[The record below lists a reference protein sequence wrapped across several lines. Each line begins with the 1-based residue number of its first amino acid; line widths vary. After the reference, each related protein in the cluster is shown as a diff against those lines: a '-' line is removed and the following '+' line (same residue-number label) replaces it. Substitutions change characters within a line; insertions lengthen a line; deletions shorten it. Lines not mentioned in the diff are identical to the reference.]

1 MLYDNYKRKI
11 LSVGRILKV
20 IIKLLPLIITV
31 AGTIAVISVTFL
43 STKGIV
49 SDVEVANGTVTYGE
63 EFCPEASAFLS
74 DVTYEYSADGE
85 TWTQEYPDKPG
96 AYYVRAVGKASFGN
110 KRYSDK
116 VAFEILKRKLEVSI
130 PSGADFVYGSH
141 DVYAAVSEGDFV
153 ECGNFV
159 FENIN
164 EIDENTANADITPVL
179 STIKIFD
186 SKGNDITESHYDI
199 SVATLNSNVVKL
211 PLNITVQDQ
220 NEIYNGNTFSFDAYE
235 SDDADLAVGDTLVST
250 YPTSIIEP
258 GEQKITPEF
267 QVKKTDSVNAEN
279 EPVSPID
286 ITAFYKLN
294 ITYGTLTVKKRPL
307 VIELSNYTAEYTDS
321 PIEYKEYTL
330 IENEE
335 SLKLA
340 EGHSIKVKDSVTYP
354 TDAGIYENPTVFYVV
369 DKDGNDVTEHY
380 SILIRSAYIEINK
393 RPVKVTTSSES
404 FVYDG
409 KEHANSNFNCEG
421 VLTRHM
427 ASASPYEGQ
436 DRIVS
441 IKNAG
446 TVENKFSIKIVS
458 ETGGDVTGNYEIE
471 YVYGVLEITRRPV
484 TVTTQSQSFIYDA
497 MIHSNSDFICDAL
510 ADGHTASVY
519 LPLDGDATVSITNV
533 GYVENRFEI
542 MIEDED
548 GNYVTHNYDVDY
560 VYGIL
565 EVVKR
570 DIRVYPLENQSK
582 TYDGRPLVTSEV
594 TWTSEDA
601 EKKTGLIS
609 TVAAHTLTVKE
620 FSTPDSKHG
629 DYYWTLGAGDVTI
642 FNDGTDVTS
651 NYNIIVGEEPAKLSI
666 NRRSIK
672 ISPVLNDKVYDGNT
686 LTSELTVP
694 QEEDLVNH
702 VGLLTSLGHR
712 VVVEANF
719 ESDSVNAGTYTWDLS
734 KTPLKIMAGEKD
746 VTDNYEIIFGED
758 TASITRRPVTLTPVL
773 KGKVYDGNTLTSDVT
788 VPQEEDLVNH
798 VGLLTSL
805 GHRVVTVFE
814 SDSVNAGTYTWD
826 LSKTPLKIMAGE
838 ADVTDNYEITYGK
851 NATAE
856 ITERTVYIMPEI
868 SNSEKVYDADYFY
881 VDAIKEYTSGESDT
895 GLLASFG
902 HGISLKAGD
911 KHIRTEEANAG
922 EALIL
927 GFYPDEDATS
937 IEDILDFSGGA
948 LSSNY
953 NVVYLNDLI
962 TVTITRRP
970 LTISPVLESKVYDG
984 NKLTSTETE
993 ITSGTLVDG
1002 HRVVASFESP
1012 SSDVGTYPWDLGTS
1026 ELKIMA
1032 GIENVTGNYDITFGE
1047 AEAQITLRSIVL
1059 YPNLE
1064 YSDPNDKYN
1073 GDNIESYITSNLGG
1087 EKRNEWTV
1095 SENTFTVSSAP
1106 FGDYSDAGDYSWTL
1120 DDDSD
1125 IVIKLGERDVTD
1137 NFYISYGPTATQT
1150 IEKRDITL
1158 TPRLYHRD
1166 VYDGNPLDIEILYGD
1181 SNTWKLGDGNI
1192 FVVSVFF
1199 DKYCNAGTYSLSVTD
1214 GIAEAILSYT
1224 KPVDSGF
1231 SNFTISSDIK
1241 ITSGER
1247 IVTDNFNISFEP
1259 NYVEIT
1265 INQRSV
1271 SFKPSDVSEV
1281 YNGDF
1286 HTASKIEEAKKS
1298 GIGMLSEH
1306 KFEYSDVEFSYTY
1319 TDESGAEQTSGIGFK
1334 GKSNE
1339 STVATVGITGGTI
1352 KIYDGTS
1359 DVTDNYVINKSTDT
1373 GNLTVLALILHV
1385 KPVVSDKVFDGEVI
1399 TSSSREYEWENF
1411 DGGSYEIVI
1420 VNQAVSDGVNV
1431 NKSGYDVEFKAGD
1444 IEVWDN
1450 GENITDSFK
1459 LVFESAKAFIK
1470 PRPVY
1475 ITTGSAEKEYDGT
1488 ELNCHSWEL
1497 HPTMNDGEN
1506 VGLIEGYSKES
1517 IKVNF
1522 TGSQTDAGSSENTA
1536 IAYIDGNFTV
1546 EVVPGTL
1553 TVTPCKINII
1563 LAGNKSVYNGKPITT
1578 GIKYKID
1585 CAVKD
1590 KIFVDITQINVIN
1603 VGESFDGEDDLVYTV
1618 QWKDTGEYL
1627 DSDNYEVSVTA
1638 SKIYRTQAEITVA
1651 SHSFTENYEEGKVYK
1666 DNALDVTGLPE
1677 GHYFEGKA
1685 TTSIKGDPNAVTT
1698 VPNEFD
1704 VNDVKIYN
1712 SEDEDVT
1719 ANFKITPVFGTI
1731 TVIPVQ

>member
-1 MLYDNYKRKI
+1 MHGKDTIMPFSLLSISLILIFAIITAVEIYRYINRGLNGSLLALGSSIVSLI
-11 LSVGRILKV
+11 LSLVFSPIISGALVSLILSIAASMVPSYSDVIPQLPSGETAIKAILTAVLNSLLFLIVFFVFRRIVRMVIYVICKITDKKDNKDPGYAREKESWYVKYGKV
-20 IIKLLPLIITV
+20 FSGIIGALSGFILFMLITSPIFGTIGTVVKVADLVETAVPGTLQKYAINGEIISDMKDDLENV
-31 AGTIAVISVTFL
+31 AGDAVGNVFYKL
-43 STKGIV
+43 G
-49 SDVEVANGTVTYGE
+49 GE
-63 EFCPEASAFLS
+63 QLYEASACADIDYRRVYIS
-74 DVTYEYSADGE
+74 D
-85 TWTQEYPDKPG
+85 
-96 AYYVRAVGKASFGN
+96 
-110 KRYSDK
+110 
-116 VAFEILKRKLEVSI
+116 
-130 PSGADFVYGSH
+130 
-141 DVYAAVSEGDFV
+141 
-153 ECGNFV
+153 
-159 FENIN
+159 
-164 EIDENTANADITPVL
+164 EIDAAEDVL
-179 STIKIFD
+179 K
-186 SKGNDITESHYDI
+186 
-199 SVATLNSNVVKL
+199 
-211 PLNITVQDQ
+211 
-220 NEIYNGNTFSFDAYE
+220 
-235 SDDADLAVGDTLVST
+235 
-250 YPTSIIEP
+250 
-258 GEQKITPEF
+258 
-267 QVKKTDSVNAEN
+267 
-279 EPVSPID
+279 
-286 ITAFYKLN
+286 
-294 ITYGTLTVKKRPL
+294 
-307 VIELSNYTAEYTDS
+307 
-321 PIEYKEYTL
+321 
-330 IENEE
+330 
-335 SLKLA
+335 
-340 EGHSIKVKDSVTYP
+340 
-354 TDAGIYENPTVFYVV
+354 
-369 DKDGNDVTEHY
+369 
-380 SILIRSAYIEINK
+380 
-393 RPVKVTTSSES
+393 
-404 FVYDG
+404 
-409 KEHANSNFNCEG
+409 
-421 VLTRHM
+421 
-427 ASASPYEGQ
+427 
-436 DRIVS
+436 
-441 IKNAG
+441 
-446 TVENKFSIKIVS
+446 
-458 ETGGDVTGNYEIE
+458 
-471 YVYGVLEITRRPV
+471 
-484 TVTTQSQSFIYDA
+484 
-497 MIHSNSDFICDAL
+497 
-510 ADGHTASVY
+510 
-519 LPLDGDATVSITNV
+519 
-533 GYVENRFEI
+533 
-542 MIEDED
+542 
-548 GNYVTHNYDVDY
+548 
-560 VYGIL
+560 
-565 EVVKR
+565 
-570 DIRVYPLENQSK
+570 
-582 TYDGRPLVTSEV
+582 
-594 TWTSEDA
+594 
-601 EKKTGLIS
+601 
-609 TVAAHTLTVKE
+609 
-620 FSTPDSKHG
+620 
-629 DYYWTLGAGDVTI
+629 
-642 FNDGTDVTS
+642 
-651 NYNIIVGEEPAKLSI
+651 
-666 NRRSIK
+666 
-672 ISPVLNDKVYDGNT
+672 
-686 LTSELTVP
+686 
-694 QEEDLVNH
+694 
-702 VGLLTSLGHR
+702 
-712 VVVEANF
+712 
-719 ESDSVNAGTYTWDLS
+719 DLS
-734 KTPLKIMAGEKD
+734 
-746 VTDNYEIIFGED
+746 
-758 TASITRRPVTLTPVL
+758 
-773 KGKVYDGNTLTSDVT
+773 
-788 VPQEEDLVNH
+788 
-798 VGLLTSL
+798 
-805 GHRVVTVFE
+805 
-814 SDSVNAGTYTWD
+814 
-826 LSKTPLKIMAGE
+826 
-838 ADVTDNYEITYGK
+838 
-851 NATAE
+851 
-856 ITERTVYIMPEI
+856 
-868 SNSEKVYDADYFY
+868 
-881 VDAIKEYTSGESDT
+881 
-895 GLLASFG
+895 
-902 HGISLKAGD
+902 
-911 KHIRTEEANAG
+911 
-922 EALIL
+922 
-927 GFYPDEDATS
+927 
-937 IEDILDFSGGA
+937 
-948 LSSNY
+948 
-953 NVVYLNDLI
+953 
-962 TVTITRRP
+962 
-970 LTISPVLESKVYDG
+970 
-984 NKLTSTETE
+984 
-993 ITSGTLVDG
+993 
-1002 HRVVASFESP
+1002 
-1012 SSDVGTYPWDLGTS
+1012 
-1026 ELKIMA
+1026 
-1032 GIENVTGNYDITFGE
+1032 
-1047 AEAQITLRSIVL
+1047 

-1073 GDNIESYITSNLGG
+1073 GDNIESYITSNLG
-1087 EKRNEWTV
+1087 EERNEWTV

-1286 HTASKIEEAKKS
+1286 HTASKIEEAEKP
-1298 GIGMLSEH
+1298 GIGLLSEH
-1306 KFEYSDVEFSYTY
+1306 NFEYSDVEFSYTY

-1450 GENITDSFK
+1450 GENITDSIK

-1497 HPTMNDGEN
+1497 HPTMNDGEI

-1536 IAYIDGNFTV
+1536 IAHIDGNFTV

-1553 TVTPCKINII
+1553 TVTPCKINIT
-1563 LAGNKSVYNGKPITT
+1563 LAVNKSVYNGKPITT

-1666 DNALDVTGLPE
+1666 DNALDVTDLPE